1 MFKSASESIQKQLD
15 NPKISTIKLH
25 GVISEPLL
33 VKRSVVFTGSATLN
47 APLVAINALEVKFE
61 NANIRLNSWGSQIGV
76 DGRFKGHVIFDNTVV
91 SYGDKLIKTYIE
103 HANTGEQIPT
113 LVVINAPDANTTIIN
128 SQITNASIAC
138 RSATVSE
145 SEIGLLFG
153 PMSSFYTETLSVD
166 HSSIHN
172 CHFNGQL
179 NLSNLTT
186 TGDLRLTDLNGTAK
200 ITKLMIEPVPINE
213 KRNSLYPL
221 QQAMQDVYRIQ
232 HNIKHSSNHLNDDPI
247 LINVLTISGDAKIQS
262 IAIDE
267 NTQDLIDQYG
277 YGLALINLYDGD
289 VSLSDISKSRLE
301 YTSVTGGDLKISGKI
316 NEPINKIN
324 NGRIS
329 YIDSFNSS
337 DALSNKNSALYKL
350 NQMIGLDPVK
360 DQLKRIIAS
369 ATMRKKRH
377 QPMPSLHMIF
387 SGNAGT
393 GKTTVADIFG
403 LALFE
408 NGVIPTSK
416 VVRTTKKDLVAGYV
430 GQTAQKTS
438 EVIQKAYGGV
448 LFIDEAYTLA
458 SDSSSN
464 GFEAEAIGELIAQME
479 DHKDNLI
486 VILAGY
492 TNEMKTFVNSN
503 QGINSRIK
511 TWIEFPDYS
520 INELTAI
527 SKKQLESA
535 KMTVTPKIIKYLKS
549 ALVYMSKQI
558 KLDGNGRFARNFTD
572 TIIENYDSRIFDG
585 DKNTDLTKSDILTAA
600 NALIKRANI

>member
-1 MFKSASESIQKQLD
+1 MFKSATESIQKQLD
-15 NPKISTIKLH
+15 NPKIDTIKLH
-25 GVISEPLL
+25 GVISEPLHIS
-33 VKRSVVFTGSATLN
+33 RSVTITGSATLN
-47 APLVAINALEVKFE
+47 APLIGINALEVKFL
-61 NANIRLNSWGSQIGV
+61 NANIRMNDWNSQIGF
-76 DGRFKGHVIFDNTVV
+76 GNKFKGHIIFDNTVI

-103 HANTGEQIPT
+103 HANTGEELST
-113 LVVINAPDANTTIIN
+113 LVVINAPESQTTIKH
-128 SQITNASIAC
+128 SQITNISIAC
-138 RSATVSE
+138 QAATISE

-153 PMSSFYTETLSVD
+153 PMSSIYTNTLVSD

-172 CHFNGQL
+172 THITGHI

-186 TGDLRLTDLNGTAK
+186 TGDLRLTDLDQAK
-200 ITKLMIEPVPINE
+200 ITKLIVESVRVNE
-213 KRNSLYPL
+213 KQNELYPL

-232 HNIKHSSNHLNDDPI
+232 HNIKHTANHTNDDPI
-247 LINVLTISGDAKIQS
+247 LINILTINGDIKIQS
-262 IAIDE
+262 ISIDPS
-267 NTQDLIDQYG
+267 TQDLIDQYG
-277 YGLALINLYDGD
+277 YGLALINVYAGD

-301 YTSVTGGDLKISGKI
+301 YTSVTGGDLKISGRI
-316 NEPINKIN
+316 NEKINKIN
-324 NGRIS
+324 TGRIS
-329 YIDSFNSS
+329 YIDSFNSA
-337 DALSNKNSALYKL
+337 DALTNKNSALYKL

-360 DQLKRIIAS
+360 EQLKRIIAS
-369 ATMRKKRH
+369 AAMRKKRN

-416 VVRTTKKDLVAGYV
+416 VVRTTKKDLVAAYV

-438 EVIQKAYGGV
+438 EIIKKAYGGV

-511 TWIEFPDYS
+511 TWIEFPDYN

-527 SKKQLESA
+527 ATKQLESA
-535 KMTVTPKIIKYLKS
+535 NITLSPEIIKYIKS
-549 ALVYMSKQI
+549 ALVYMSNEIQ
-558 KLDGNGRFARNFTD
+558 LDGNGRFARNFTD
-572 TIIENYDSRIFDG
+572 TILENYDTRVFEG
-585 DKNTDLTKSDILTAA
+585 DTNMNLIKKDILTAA